1 MERILE
7 KTGGPPDLR
16 RLVRNTLVVM
26 YGHDFGLG
34 MSVQSHRALFSV
46 IAKMG
51 RVSSLARRV
60 LSYVESYYSGLA
72 DDVDLRGFV
81 SVGEEVFGTIPDR
94 LDDGRTMNISS
105 SAMLSFR
112 QEFRPDSYGGSR
124 YRLVVRALLF
134 TLLFSIQLRL
144 GLGLGLDAGVRPLRQ
159 KLLEVPETKSNR
171 IAAKLDLFTPIWTH
185 AQIFDF
191 IPGGGATWSRD
202 LEQEEVE
209 DRSTI
214 TEALTRKTEV
224 FYSSDRVEI
233 RVGGDSA
240 NQRDRTFETN
250 LVGFANYFI
259 DAIDPA
265 YMWNSAEKLSVIV
278 SSRNHLPWG
287 DLYEQGLRESDILEG
302 FYENGT
308 KHIWVHD
315 DPDQSPLYILGI
327 LGHEIAHRVHGDAYD
342 VATECTSGKGFC
354 VNLMYDVESGHN
366 DTTRLNVYKNV
377 NEAKGVLYLGLKSEN
392 MTPDEARIYLKAHLD
407 TQILQAYHNA
417 KHGIHRDAY
426 AEFDGADYAMSSYK
440 EFWAEASVAF
450 LLGRHVEQSG
460 VARFPHHDWIQQNDP
475 QLFTTLEEVYSGVSI
490 DDMSFA
496 MFLNTGR

>member
-7 KTGGPPDLR
+7 RTGGPPDLR
-16 RLVRNTLVVM
+16 RLVRDTLIVT

-34 MSVQSHRALFSV
+34 MSVHSHRALFSV

-60 LSYVESYYSGLA
+60 LSYVESYYGGLA

-81 SVGEEVFGTIPDR
+81 SLGEEVFGTIPDR
-94 LDDGRTMNISS
+94 LDDGDTINISS
-105 SAMLSFR
+105 SAELSFR
-112 QEFRPDSYGGSR
+112 QDSRADSYGGSR
-124 YRLVVRALLF
+124 YRLVVKALLF

-144 GLGLGLDAGVRPLRQ
+144 GLGLGLEAGVGPLRQ

-191 IPGGGATWSRD
+191 IPGGGAVWSRD
-202 LEQEEVE
+202 LEQQEAE
-209 DRSTI
+209 DGSTI
-214 TEALTRKTEV
+214 TAALTCKTEV

-233 RVGGDSA
+233 RIAGDSA
-240 NQRDRTFETN
+240 NQPDRTFETN

-265 YMWNSAEKLSVIV
+265 YMWNSAEKLGVIV
-278 SSRNHLPWG
+278 SSRKHVDWG
-287 DLYEQGLRESDILEG
+287 DLHALGLREIDGLQG
-302 FYENGT
+302 LYDRGT
-308 KHIWVHD
+308 RHIWVDD
-315 DPDQSPLYILGI
+315 DPDRSPLAILAT

-342 VATECTSGKGFC
+342 VATECTSEKGFC
-354 VNLMYDVESGHN
+354 VNFMYDVESDHN
-366 DTTRLNVYKNV
+366 DTTRLNVYKKV

-407 TQILQAYHNA
+407 TRMRQTYHNA

-426 AEFDGADYAMSSYK
+426 AEFDGAYYAMSSYR
-440 EFWAEASVAF
+440 EFWSEASVAF
-450 LLGRHVEQSG
+450 MLGRHVGESG
-460 VARFPHHDWIQQNDP
+460 VARFPHYDWIQENDP
-475 QLFTTLEEVYSGVSI
+475 QLYRVLEEVYSGVSI
-490 DDMSFA
+490 DDMAFA